1 MMKNIWAGVS
11 TGLAPEQNAV
21 EKVEGEKYI
30 RMENEMVFRLL
41 EDPSCRISAVAVWS
55 ENAWGEIVGAP
66 PDIYFRHIL
75 TGELCKSVWACLIG
89 MVFDEYTEEKWN
101 TLTFRIGTMPKN
113 NLQQIVR
120 NEKKYHTYII

>member
-1 MMKNIWAGVS
+1 MMKNIRAGVS
-11 TGLAPEQNAV
+11 TGLTPEQNAV
-21 EKVEGEKYI
+21 EKVKGEVYI
-30 RMENEMVFRLL
+30 RMENEMVFRLR
-41 EDPSCRISAVAVWS
+41 EDPSCRISAVAVWG
-55 ENAWGEIVGAP
+55 ENARGEIVGAP

-89 MVFDEYTEEKWN
+89 MVFDEYAEEKWN
-101 TLTFRIGTMPKN
+101 TLTFRIGTMPQN